1 MSILTESNSER
12 ERQQRQQNQSNQAM
26 QRSRLLH
33 KLLAPNP
40 DIRQFIADL
49 VYIQAVTVA
58 GTEAAAFI
66 LEPGKEEGEANLINV
81 AHIRPDQS
89 EEGVRQQ
96 ALKAFADIATTCI
109 RENKNGAIDV
119 GNADMNSEKQY
130 CLVTLLRAE
139 NGIVAV
145 TAVIT
150 RCRDEA
156 RARQRLES
164 MELVAGYFDFY
175 LLRRGHEQTKI
186 AAQNHQDV
194 LQYMTAI
201 GNAEGYQNAIN
212 NLCNEIAARTG
223 ATRVSVGWVHG
234 VIAPKIKLK
243 GLSHTEQFDKKQE
256 LSVQLVR
263 TMEECYDQEEIVQY
277 DPNPTTNLSTANVT
291 REAQQLSRMEGG
303 SRVTSL
309 PLRHREE
316 MVGVI
321 SIEFP
326 QSKPPSDE
334 EATGLAVAT
343 SLLGAPLYDRHYGD
357 RWLITKA
364 GISTK
369 NTLKMLLGKKY
380 WLAKLLIMTAL
391 LALWFVGGAPVP
403 FSKPLYVPMHNVKAP
418 FAFAPIDRRVV
429 SMPFDA
435 KLIAVNKLPNDMV
448 KVGDVLAEL
457 DTKEISAKLAAA
469 TAQKSAS
476 EKQARILE
484 NQRDENGQPRTAEAY
499 VEYEKAKEAQAQIEL
514 YAGQMEKSK
523 IRATIDGEILQQD
536 LRERLNDT
544 LKQGEQLFEIAP
556 MTGNLRAEISV
567 SDRDIQRVQVGKQGT
582 LRTAARPDLEF
593 PFTVEKIIPSAKPEA
608 GKNVFTVYA
617 RFDQSIK
624 TEDMNAW
631 RAGMKGE
638 ARIENEPKPLIWQW
652 TYRLVEWV
660 RMTVWKY
667 QFWD

>member
-1 MSILTESNSER
+1 MSLVTESNSER
-12 ERQQRQQNQSNQAM
+12 ERQQRQQTQQNQAM

-66 LEPGKEEGEANLINV
+66 LEQGKEEGEANLINV

-89 EEGVRQQ
+89 GEDVRQS
-96 ALKAFADIATTCI
+96 ALKAFADIVGTCI
-109 RENKNGAIDV
+109 RENKNGAVDV
-119 GNADMNSEKQY
+119 GNADLNSEKQY
-130 CLVTLLRAE
+130 CLVTLLKAD

-175 LLRRGHEQTKI
+175 LLRRSHEQNKI
-186 AAQNHQDV
+186 ATQNHQDV
-194 LQYMTAI
+194 LQYMTSI
-201 GNAEGYQNAIN
+201 GTAEGFQNSVN
-212 NLCNEIAARTG
+212 NLCNELAARTG
-223 ATRVSVGWVHG
+223 ATRVSVGWVYG

-277 DPNPTTNLSTANVT
+277 DPNPQSSLSTANVT
-291 REAQQLSRMEGG
+291 RESQQLSRMEGG

-309 PLRHREE
+309 PLRHKNE

-321 SIEFP
+321 TIEFP
-326 QSKPPSDE
+326 QTKPPSDE
-334 EATGLAVAT
+334 EATGLAVAA
-343 SLLGAPLYDRHYGD
+343 SLLGAPLYDRHYTD
-357 RWLITKA
+357 RWLVTKA

-369 NTLKMLLGKKY
+369 DTLKMLLGRKY
-380 WLAKLLIMTAL
+380 WLAKLLIFFGL
-391 LALWFVGGAPVP
+391 LAVWFVAGAPIP
-403 FSKPLYVPMHNVKAP
+403 FYKSLYVPMHNVKAP
-418 FAFAPIDRRVV
+418 FVFSPIERRVV

-435 KLIAVNKLPNDMV
+435 RLIAVYKLPNDMV
-448 KVGDVLAEL
+448 KAGDVLAEL
-457 DTKEISAKLAAA
+457 DTKEITAKLAAA
-469 TAQKSAS
+469 VAQKSAS

-484 NQRDENGQPRTAEAY
+484 NQRDEKGQPRTAEAY
-499 VEYEKAKEAQAQIEL
+499 VEYEKAKEAQAQIDL
-514 YAGQMEKSK
+514 YSSQMEKSK
-523 IRATIDGEILQQD
+523 IRATIDGEVLRED

-556 MTGNLRAEISV
+556 IDNNLRAEISV
-567 SDRDIQRVQVGKQGT
+567 TDRDIQRVEPGKHGT

-593 PFTVEKIIPSAKPEA
+593 PFTVEKIIPSAKPEN
-608 GKNVFTVYA
+608 GRNVFTIYGK
-617 RFDQSIK
+617 FDDTIK
-624 TEDMNAW
+624 PADMAAW